1 MQYRK
6 PDPNVGVAVVLAVY
20 NGGKFLEQQLE
31 SIAFQDYQDWSL
43 YARDDGSQDASLA
56 IVERFSRQD
65 RRIHVLTD
73 AKRNLGARGNFASL
87 IRLDELTQH
96 KYVAFSDQDDVWQ
109 QDKLSIQ
116 LDVMRKMEEQFP
128 ESALLVHSDMTVA
141 DASLNMI
148 DPSFMHY
155 QGIRHEENAV
165 PVLLAQNF
173 VTGCTVLVNR
183 RLLEIALP
191 IPEEALMHDWWLA
204 LCAAAFGHI
213 GYIHKP
219 LVKYRQHGGNE
230 VGAKHLG
237 DFLNPF
243 TAKWKNR
250 WLVGRKNLFQSMKQ
264 AQALAKRIR
273 EYDPSNKHLA
283 LIEAYAS
290 LAHMPPWKRVRK
302 LHELG
307 VHAQSTPR
315 QILLLSRLLLTPQ
328 IRNG

>member
-1 MQYRK
+1 M
-6 PDPNVGVAVVLAVY
+6 
-20 NGGKFLEQQLE
+20 
-31 SIAFQDYQDWSL
+31 
-43 YARDDGSQDASLA
+43 
-56 IVERFSRQD
+56 
-65 RRIHVLTD
+65 
-73 AKRNLGARGNFASL
+73 
-87 IRLDELTQH
+87 
-96 KYVAFSDQDDVWQ
+96 
-109 QDKLSIQ
+109 
-116 LDVMRKMEEQFP
+116 
-128 ESALLVHSDMTVA
+128 
-141 DASLNMI
+141 
-148 DPSFMHY
+148 
-155 QGIRHEENAV
+155 
-165 PVLLAQNF
+165 
-173 VTGCTVLVNR
+173 LVNR
-183 RLLEIALP
+183 KLLDVALP
-191 IPEEALMHDWWLA
+191 LPEEALMHDWWLA
-204 LCAAAFGHI
+204 LCAAVFGHI
-213 GYIHKP
+213 GYIEKP
-219 LVKYRQHGGNE
+219 LVKYRQHGKNE